1 MGYIE
6 TWKEVI
12 QSPSDFYRE
21 MPKTGGYA
29 DPLTFAAISFIIYAL
44 LAALLTALFGPGM
57 YMSGMYGG
65 TYGGMY
71 EGMYGSARGLGFFA
85 ILMIVIITPISG
97 IISLFIEAAILYIIY
112 KILGGTGSYEGT
124 VRFISYATAVLVLF
138 WIPIVGWIAGI
149 YGIYLYIVGG
159 MHVHDVSMAR
169 SAIAVLLPTLLV
181 ILLMAIVM
189 AWLFAFSGL
198 FFSGLFSTGV
208 ILL

>member
-6 TWKEVI
+6 TWKEI
-12 QSPSDFYRE
+12 MQSPSNFYRE

-44 LAALLTALFGPGM
+44 LAAFLTTLFGRGM
-57 YMSGMYGG
+57 YMDSM
-65 TYGGMY
+65 YGGMY
-71 EGMYGSARGLGFFA
+71 DGMYGSVKGLGFFA
-85 ILMIVIITPISG
+85 ILMTVILTPIAG

-124 VRFISYATAVLVLF
+124 VRFISYATAVLVLS
-138 WIPIVGWIAGI
+138 WIPIIGWIVGI

-159 MHVHDVSMAR
+159 MYVHDVSMAR

-181 ILLMAIVM
+181 ILLMAIIM

-198 FFSGLFSTGV
+198 FLSGFFSNGV
-208 ILL
+208 IFL

>member
-6 TWKEVI
+6 TWKEVM
-12 QSPSDFYRE
+12 QRPSNFYRE
-21 MPKTGGYA
+21 MPKTGGYT

-44 LAALLTALFGPGM
+44 LAALLTALFGSGM
-57 YMSGMYGG
+57 YMGGMYGG
-65 TYGGMY
+65 IYD
-71 EGMYGSARGLGFFA
+71 GMYGSARGLGFFA
-85 ILMIVIITPISG
+85 ILMTVIITPIAG

-124 VRFISYATAVLVLF
+124 VRFISYATAVLVLS
-138 WIPIVGWIAGI
+138 WIPIIGWIVGI

-159 MHVHDVSMAR
+159 MYVHDVSMAR

-198 FFSGLFSTGV
+198 FLSGLFSKGV
-208 ILL
+208 IFL

>member
-6 TWKEVI
+6 TWKEVM

-44 LAALLTALFGPGM
+44 LAALLTALFGR
-57 YMSGMYGG
+57 
-65 TYGGMY
+65 GMY
-71 EGMYGSARGLGFFA
+71 EGMYGSMRGLGFFA
-85 ILMIVIITPISG
+85 ILMTVIITPIAG

-112 KILGGTGSYEGT
+112 KVLGGTGSYEGT
-124 VRFISYATAVLVLF
+124 VRFISYATAVLVLS
-138 WIPIVGWIAGI
+138 WIPIIGWIVGI

-159 MHVHDVSMAR
+159 IYVHDVSMAR
-169 SAIAVLLPTLLV
+169 SAIAVLLPALLA

-198 FFSGLFSTGV
+198 FLYGLFF
-208 ILL
+208 